1 MSRSPDRFVPW
12 VVLAVFLALTGG
24 ATAYVSRMAE
34 LAVRNRFENASE
46 AARVAIQ
53 GRIDTYV
60 NVLLAATS
68 LFAAEESVT
77 QDEFR
82 NYVAHLDVQS
92 RYPGMQGMGL
102 SLRFPKDRLEE
113 VSSTMR
119 SEGYRGFRVWPEGR
133 RDEYTAIIILEPQ
146 DRRNRAVLGYD
157 MTTDPVRRAA
167 MLRARDA
174 GLPAA
179 TGPVQL
185 LPEVGEP
192 RHIGFLIYVPIYT
205 TRETPQ
211 IAAERRDTLYG
222 WVYAPF
228 RAEEFFDGLFH
239 ARVSGFDS
247 MEVYDGGQ
255 LLYRKG
261 EVNNGHFQRHLQVT
275 VAGRE
280 WTVVF
285 RRAGVGATS
294 LLTTAT
300 LIGGLIITFLLF
312 TVVRLQTRGRAEAE
326 ATAERLRRS
335 EAELQRANQ
344 AKDDFL
350 ATLSHELR
358 TPMTAIIGW
367 ARLLG
372 EGDLDED
379 TAATAID
386 AIQKSS
392 RAQAQLIDDLL
403 DVSRITAGKMLLEP
417 RPIELAPIVA
427 AAIDS
432 VMPAAE
438 AKGVRIERA
447 LAPEPLVVNGDA
459 HRIQQVLWNLL
470 SNAVKFTPRD
480 GVVRVTLRAEDGQ
493 AVVEVAD
500 TGRGIEPAF
509 LPHVFERF
517 RQADSSMT
525 RAYTGL
531 GLGLAIVRHLVE
543 MHGGKVEAHSEGEG
557 RGATFRVRL
566 PLVSSELRPADEARA
581 TYDGDGLRDARIL
594 VVDDEESVRAYAAA
608 VFRVAGADVRFAAS
622 AQEALQLLEQWT
634 PDVVITDLG
643 MPDMD
648 GYELL
653 RRIRARGLFVPVLAL
668 TAYARPEDRE
678 TAMREGFTAYVSKP
692 VEPEELRR
700 LVADVLAT
708 ARR

>member
-1 MSRSPDRFVPW
+1 MPRSPDRFVPW
-12 VVLAVFLALTGG
+12 VVLAVFLALTAT

-34 LAVRNRFENASE
+34 LAVRNRFDNAAQS
-46 AARVAIQ
+46 ARGAIQ
-53 GRIDTYV
+53 GRVETYV
-60 NVLLAATS
+60 NVLLAANS
-68 LFAAEESVT
+68 LFAAEQTVT

-82 NYVAHLDVQS
+82 DYVANLDVQR
-92 RYPGMQGMGL
+92 RYPGMQGIGL
-102 SLRFPKDRLEE
+102 ALRFSKDRLEE

-119 SEGYRGFRVWPEGR
+119 SEGYPEFRVWPER
-133 RDEYTAIIILEPQ
+133 PRDEYTAIIILEPQ

-157 MTTDPVRRAA
+157 MATDPVRRAA
-167 MLRARDA
+167 MFRARDD
-174 GLPAA
+174 GQPAV
-179 TGPVQL
+179 TGTVHL
-185 LPEVGEP
+185 LPEIGEP

-205 TRETPQ
+205 THETPDT
-211 IAAERRDTLYG
+211 IGLRRETLYG

-228 RAEEFFDGLFH
+228 RAQELFAGLFP
-239 ARVSGFDS
+239 ARGSGFDS
-247 MEVYDGGQ
+247 LEVYDGGQ
-255 LLYRKG
+255 LLYRSG
-261 EVNNGHFQRHLQVT
+261 ETNDGHFQRKTKVSVL
-275 VAGRE
+275 GRE

-285 RRAGVGATS
+285 RRGSVGATS

-300 LIGGLIITFLLF
+300 LVGGLIITLLLF
-312 TVVRLQTRGRAEAE
+312 TVLRLQTRGRAAAE

-344 AKDDFL
+344 AKDEFL

-372 EGDLDED
+372 EGDLDEE
-379 TAATAID
+379 TMAAAID

-403 DVSRITAGKMLLEP
+403 DVSRITAGKMHLDP
-417 RPIELAPIVA
+417 RPIELAPVVS

-438 AKGVRIERA
+438 VKGVRIERR
-447 LAPEPLVVNGDA
+447 LPSEPLVVEGDA

-480 GVVRVTLRAEDGQ
+480 GLVRVTLRAEDGQ
-493 AVVEVAD
+493 AVIEVTD
-500 TGRGIEPAF
+500 TGRGIDPAF

-543 MHGGKVEAHSEGEG
+543 MHGGSVEAYSEGED

-566 PLVSSELRPADEARA
+566 PLGASDARTADDARPA
-581 TYDGDGLRDARIL
+581 YVGDALRNACIL
-594 VVDDEESVRAYAAA
+594 VVDDEESVRSYAAA
-608 VFRVAGADVRFAAS
+608 VFRIAGADVRIVESGQKALELLAA
-622 AQEALQLLEQWT
+622 WT
-634 PDVVITDLG
+634 PDVIITDLG
-643 MPDMD
+643 MPEMD

-653 RRIRARGLFVPVLAL
+653 RRIRARGILAPVIAL

-678 TAMREGFTAYVSKP
+678 AAMREGFTAYVAKP